1 LRAAFN
7 LTKKVQVQL
16 EVFPADAGTIQLN
29 TIEPQDLPW
38 SGTYFD
44 GVPITLKAKAKPGYI
59 FSHWISAA
67 NITDTLTD
75 SLEVNVNTASQTF
88 TAVFMVAPLPPD
100 GPTIEFGV
108 APNPTNGAFI
118 LSHNNKTQAQ
128 GCTYEIYDLSGRKV
142 LSGIVNNTEL
152 ETPITLSESR
162 AAVYI
167 LRVIKNNET
176 LSNFKLV
183 KY

>member
-1 LRAAFN
+1 
-7 LTKKVQVQL
+7 
-16 EVFPADAGTIQLN
+16 
-29 TIEPQDLPW
+29 
-38 SGTYFD
+38 
-44 GVPITLKAKAKPGYI
+44 
-59 FSHWISAA
+59 
-67 NITDTLTD
+67 
-75 SLEVNVNTASQTF
+75 
-88 TAVFMVAPLPPD
+88 PLPPD